1 MRPLDIIDID
11 LALISELER
20 ALAVFLAKGIGFV
33 DFGVFRKLSVG
44 FH

>member
-1 MRPLDIIDID
+1 MWPLDIIDID

-20 ALAVFLAKGIGFV
+20 AFAVFLAKGIGFV
-33 DFGVFRKLSVG
+33 DFGVFWQLSIG

>member
-20 ALAVFLAKGIGFV
+20 ALAVLLAKGLCLV
-33 DFGVFRKLSVG
+33 DLGVFW
-44 FH
+44 